1 MPLMNTS
8 RENLGFLLGFLGMAV
23 FAGTLP
29 ASRVA
34 VAFLE
39 PWFLTNARAAI
50 AGVLGLALLVAMRRR
65 LPSRSTLLNLAFAAV
80 CLVYG
85 FPWLSSLAMVTVPAA
100 HGGVMLG
107 ILPLATAA
115 AARAAACSPR

>member
-1 MPLMNTS
+1 MNTS

-65 LPSRSTLLNLAFAAV
+65 LPMRT
-80 CLVYG
+80 
-85 FPWLSSLAMVTVPAA
+85 
-100 HGGVMLG
+100 
-107 ILPLATAA
+107 
-115 AARAAACSPR
+115 